1 MKPASKE
8 TLDML
13 YINMG
18 DTIKE
23 LFPMLIEAIGLIDQI
38 DNYDQSSAIEE
49 KQVADFR
56 SILELQTCVLY
67 SIIEICTNLR
77 GDLRSTNNV
86 EKRANLRYTVIV
98 TSKLFKAA
106 FSDKEKNNL
115 WSRVVNTLNSGMA
128 AEERKQYSS
137 IEKAIREY
145 NERYFVHDK
154 DNRNLSVHYDYDP
167 IVYYKYF
174 CDLQEEKESVR
185 ICALLAILQ
194 PLNALLGTRIEVYK
208 LLLPFLK
215 THVDTRLWEINNI
228 FQDKSN
234 VIYNKS
240 GDTLIKFGNSI
251 DRIMKSYQL
260 PENNH
265 EALSYLISE
274 EEINRL
280 KDARKYGNIGA
291 ILHFVYIDLCA
302 AIRGYFS
309 SDYYMEKQL
318 HLIKINLLTYEGFK
332 KIFRA
337 NPKVIENSYWKEH
350 IYDVLNN
357 SQDIELKKKLET
369 THFYLDEMDKDK
381 NFLDDNLRNQ
391 YIHMN
396 FDGDSQSVFIKV
408 LLLRLNSNVELNNA
422 LKFIRIL
429 NNVIQLN
436 GEALKLKSKLDTM
449 ETIDKFLSPINDIRD
464 KIKSSKMSEEQK
476 EQLFSTLDGVSNK
489 ISEIFE

>member
-1 MKPASKE
+1 M
-8 TLDML
+8 
-13 YINMG
+13 
-18 DTIKE
+18 
-23 LFPMLIEAIGLIDQI
+23 
-38 DNYDQSSAIEE
+38 
-49 KQVADFR
+49 
-56 SILELQTCVLY
+56 
-67 SIIEICTNLR
+67 
-77 GDLRSTNNV
+77 
-86 EKRANLRYTVIV
+86 
-98 TSKLFKAA
+98 
-106 FSDKEKNNL
+106 
-115 WSRVVNTLNSGMA
+115 
-128 AEERKQYSS
+128 
-137 IEKAIREY
+137 
-145 NERYFVHDK
+145 
-154 DNRNLSVHYDYDP
+154 
-167 IVYYKYF
+167 
-174 CDLQEEKESVR
+174 
-185 ICALLAILQ
+185 Q
-194 PLNALLGTRIEVYK
+194 PLNALLGTRIEACK

-228 FQDKSN
+228 FQDKRN

-251 DRIMKSYQL
+251 DRVMKSYQL

-265 EALSYLISE
+265 EALSHFISE

-396 FDGDSQSVFIKV
+396 FEGDSQSVFIKV
-408 LLLRLNSNVELNNA
+408 LLLRLNPTVELNNA

-436 GEALKLKSKLDTM
+436 GEALKLKSKFDTM
-449 ETIDKFLSPINDIRD
+449 ETIDRVLTPINDIRN
-464 KIKSSKMSEEQK
+464 KILSSKMTKEQK
-476 EQLFSTLDGVSNK
+476 KQLFSVLDGVSNK